1 MGTLSNHVCEVTDES
16 TRDEQIEDS
25 FFSANG
31 FKSLTDFPL
40 KNEAFVVRV
49 GVLVASQSADILDV
63 VRDSVGVRMVPSQL
77 VLSNRMRTCNHFLEL
92 FRASICLCGGENRK
106 QFGWIVER
114 MDGQVNRSMDDDKT
128 RITNQRLAYRKK

>member
-1 MGTLSNHVCEVTDES
+1 MGTLSNRVCEVTDES

-31 FKSLTDFPL
+31 FESLTDFPL

-106 QFGWIVER
+106 QFGWIFER